1 MVDILQYSFMQN
13 AVLAAL
19 LASLACGVVGALVVV
34 NRLVFLAGGIAHT
47 AYGGVG
53 IAFFFG
59 LPVVPCSLGVALVAS
74 WLVAGLSYRDSEN
87 LDNLVGLV
95 WAGGM
100 ALGIILVD
108 LSAGYNTDLMSYLFG
123 SLLTVTRLG
132 IWITASLVL
141 VILALVLGLY
151 KQFWIMSYDPDFA
164 RARGVSVARLY
175 VLLLSLV
182 ALTVVILIQVVGL
195 ILVIALLS
203 IPSFIAKYQTGSMI
217 RMMALSAGWAALFC
231 LAGLWLAYAG
241 NISSGAAIVAVAVVV
256 SLGYFAFR
264 GLRARTGTAPARS

>member
-1 MVDILQYSFMQN
+1 MFDILQYTFMQH
-13 AVLAAL
+13 ALAAAL
-19 LASLACGVVGALVVV
+19 LASLACGMVGALVVV

-59 LPVVPCSLGVALVAS
+59 LPVIPSSLGVALVAS

-108 LSAGYNTDLMSYLFG
+108 ISAGYNTDLMSYLFG

-132 IWITASLVL
+132 VWITACLVL
-141 VILALVLGLY
+141 VILAVVLGGY

-164 RARGVSVARLY
+164 RARGVRVGFLY
-175 VLLLSLV
+175 TLLLSLV

-203 IPSFIAKYQTGSMI
+203 IPPFLAKYQTGSMF
-217 RMMALSAGWAALFC
+217 RMMLLSTGWSAVFTLG
-231 LAGLWLAYAG
+231 GLWLAYAG
-241 NISSGAAIVAVAVVV
+241 NISSGAAIVAVAVAV
-256 SLGYFAFR
+256 SLGYFILR
-264 GLRARTGTAPARS
+264 GIGARLGLLLPKG